1 MKILRQKEQIDQAV
15 QKLGGIKVVDIQMT
29 EE

>member
-1 MKILRQKEQIDQAV
+1 MKILRQKEQIDEAV
-15 QKLGGIKVVDIQMT
+15 QILGGIKVVDIQMT